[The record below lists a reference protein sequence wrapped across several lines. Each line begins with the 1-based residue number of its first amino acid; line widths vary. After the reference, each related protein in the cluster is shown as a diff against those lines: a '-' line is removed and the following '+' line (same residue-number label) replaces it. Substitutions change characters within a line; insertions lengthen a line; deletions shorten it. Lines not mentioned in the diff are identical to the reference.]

1 MKAWKIVIPLTAVP
15 ILALLAW
22 GLNQDPREVPTPL
35 VNTPAPGF
43 AKETLKGDTLRLAD
57 LGNTPVVINFWAS
70 WCIPCA
76 EEHQYLVD
84 FAERYRGRIRLI
96 GVLYED
102 SKANG
107 VKWHRERGGDWTT
120 LMDPR
125 GRMAIDYGVRGVPET
140 FFITADRKIAL
151 HYPKPVTP
159 DVLEAW
165 ATRLLTPD
173 SAAASAS
180 PSGR

>member
-1 MKAWKIVIPLTAVP
+1 MKPWKIVIPMAGVP
-15 ILALLAW
+15 ILLLLGW
-22 GLNQDPREVPTPL
+22 GMNQDPRAVPTPL
-35 VNTPAPGF
+35 VNTRAPEF
-43 AKETLKGDTLRLAD
+43 AKETLTGDTLRLSD
-57 LGNTPVVINFWAS
+57 VGNTPLVINFWAS
-70 WCIPCA
+70 WCVPCA

-84 FAERYRGRIRLI
+84 FEKRHHGKIRLI

-107 VKWHRERGGDWTT
+107 LRWYRERGGDWTN

-140 FFITADRKIAL
+140 FFISADRQIVL

-159 DVLEAW
+159 DVLEEW
-165 ATRLLTPD
+165 ATRLLTADP
-173 SAAASAS
+173 AASAS